1 MNGSKLLGVSIRGW
15 IAVIVTATF
24 CAVSAWQGQV
34 DVLKDAFLLVA
45 GFYFG
50 QKTLTNENKP
60 PVNPTV

>member
-1 MNGSKLLGVSIRGW
+1 MNGSNIFGVSVRGW
-15 IAVIVTATF
+15 IAIGVTFTF

-50 QKTLTNENKP
+50 QKTLTTDPTKP
-60 PVNPTV
+60 